1 MPSRS
6 TPYSSAPSH
15 ALSDGTAL
23 AEGLRCIID
32 LGLLHTDDL
41 CTPQACTHAASLQ
54 PSQVPLILWAFAMLN
69 YNPLVAVLS
78 ALDQQVERLSS
89 QITAQ
94 VYPRA
99 GVFYM
104 VHFRLCMIVG
114 VISGEMPFT
123 F

>member
-1 MPSRS
+1 
-6 TPYSSAPSH
+6 
-15 ALSDGTAL
+15 
-23 AEGLRCIID
+23 
-32 LGLLHTDDL
+32 
-41 CTPQACTHAASLQ
+41 
-54 PSQVPLILWAFAMLN
+54 MLN

-94 VYPRA
+94 VCPCA

-104 VHFRLCMIVG
+104 VHFHLFMIVG
-114 VISGEMPFT
+114 VISGEMPVT